1 MLRLFLSRFENT
13 LTAADDMYDST
24 PNARGGGG
32 GAPLSLSAGAGA
44 GGGDEAAWAF
54 GRWESFTAP

>member
-1 MLRLFLSRFENT
+1 M

-32 GAPLSLSAGAGA
+32 GGAVSLSAGAG
-44 GGGDEAAWAF
+44 GGGDGAAWAF

>member
-1 MLRLFLSRFENT
+1 MPRLFLLRFENT

-24 PNARGGGG
+24 PNAHGGGGG
-32 GAPLSLSAGAGA
+32 GAVSLSAGAG
-44 GGGDEAAWAF
+44 GGGDGAAWAF